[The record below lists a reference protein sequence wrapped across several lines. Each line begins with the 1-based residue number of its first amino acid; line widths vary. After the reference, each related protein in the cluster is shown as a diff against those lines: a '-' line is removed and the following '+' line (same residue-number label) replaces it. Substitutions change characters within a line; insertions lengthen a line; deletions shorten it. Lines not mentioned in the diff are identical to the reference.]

1 MVRTRFAAVIVAA
14 TFGATLG
21 GCASTPPPTTRLLST
36 NDAIRDAH
44 AAFATDEPTAAA
56 HLRMA
61 EEQLARGESLMRKG
75 DNASAGWMLARSEAD
90 AKLALGIALEAQHRR
105 RADQA
110 AKQAASSP
118 TEAGAPGPVLGP
130 PTPTECR

>member
-1 MVRTRFAAVIVAA
+1 MVRTRFTAVIVAA
-14 TFGATLG
+14 TLGA
-21 GCASTPPPTTRLLST
+21 CAATPPPTTRLLST

-44 AAFATDEPTAAA
+44 AAFASDDPTAAA

-110 AKQAASSP
+110 AKQAATAG
-118 TEAGAPGPVLGP
+118 TELGP
-130 PTPTECR
+130 PSPSECR